1 MENDEM
7 TTILSKETKQLV
19 TNCDRLT
26 PLKHSFAA
34 TLIIMT
40 ALGSYAWAQGATVKV
55 ASRVSGV
62 VKSVET
68 REGGKVSKGDTLAKL
83 DDALAKIEVK
93 KAEAEVE
100 STRARA
106 LEAKRNLEREEVL
119 AKRGLIPPAELEDA
133 QTKSA
138 SAKGDFQLAEA
149 RLEEARLNL
158 EYTQVRSPVI
168 GRVVKIRAYEGQVIR
183 LDVEVTT
190 LFEIT
195 VER

>member
-1 MENDEM
+1 M
-7 TTILSKETKQLV
+7 SKNGKTGMK
-19 TNCDRLT
+19 
-26 PLKHSFAA
+26 PIA
-34 TLIIMT
+34 TALMIVM
-40 ALGSYAWAQGATVKV
+40 ALGSYAWAQGAAIKV

-68 REGGKVSKGDTLAKL
+68 REGAKVAKGDTLARL

-106 LEAKRNLEREEVL
+106 LEAKRDLEREEVL
-119 AKRGLIPPAELEDA
+119 AKRGLIPPSELESA

-138 SAKGDFQLAEA
+138 AANGDFQLAEA

-158 EYTQVRSPVI
+158 EYTLVRSPAN